1 MTRRVRYEVL
11 PTAKADRRADP
22 ELKRWTVTRESER
35 ISTHE
40 RQGEAINVAVHAA
53 HGAYKQRGQLAQVI
67 IKRANGT
74 IKDER
79 TYGDDPPEIPG

>member
-11 PTAKADRRADP
+11 PTAKADRAADP
-22 ELKRWTVTRESER
+22 ELKRWSVTRDSER
-35 ISTHE
+35 ISTHDK
-40 RQGEAINVAVHAA
+40 QGDAINVAVHAA
-53 HGAYKQRGQLAQVI
+53 NGAFKQRGQLAQVI